1 VLKKFESDTREVLV
15 AGPVGLALAVSLAD
29 LVTKGGGL
37 MGSQAEV
44 ISAIQDAFLAAARF
58 AAVALVTS
66 LLIPGKASG
75 RGPTV
80 PPPNFPAEA

>member
-1 VLKKFESDTREVLV
+1 MLKKFEPTREVLV
-15 AGPVGLALAVSLAD
+15 AGPVGLALAASVAD

-37 MGSQAEV
+37 IGSQAEV
-44 ISAIQDAFLAAARF
+44 ISGLQDAFLAAACF

-66 LLIPGKASG
+66 FLIPGKASG

-80 PPPNFPAEA
+80 PPPNFPPEA